1 MLAIG
6 KNQLPLPF
14 ASLFEDGGLFLE
26 GGSPLSSL

>member
-6 KNQLPLPF
+6 KNLLPLPF

-26 GGSPLSSL
+26 GSNSLPSL